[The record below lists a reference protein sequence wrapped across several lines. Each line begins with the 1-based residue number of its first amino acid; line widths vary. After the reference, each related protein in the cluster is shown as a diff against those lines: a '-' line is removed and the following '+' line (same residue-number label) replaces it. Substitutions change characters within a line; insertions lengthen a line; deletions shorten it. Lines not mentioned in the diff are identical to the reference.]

1 MMKFSVSKLISTFF
15 YVGFSKVCPGTFG
28 SVATLPLWFF
38 ICYLS
43 AKFNLSSPIVLMTI
57 LIAILLFFYVIG
69 EITTSIYM
77 KSTGKLDP
85 SEVVIDEVVGQLIAF
100 MMSFS
105 LIYMQ
110 SAKIELIM
118 NCECVYL
125 KNGLGLLLLITPI
138 IFFRLFD
145 IGKPWI
151 VGYIDKNIKS
161 AHGVMLDDVFAGLF
175 AGICNVILIYLFLFL
190 IRF

>member
-1 MMKFSVSKLISTFF
+1 
-15 YVGFSKVCPGTFG
+15 
-28 SVATLPLWFF
+28 
-38 ICYLS
+38 
-43 AKFNLSSPIVLMTI
+43 
-57 LIAILLFFYVIG
+57 
-69 EITTSIYM
+69 M

-100 MMSFS
+100 IMSSS

-151 VGYIDKNIKS
+151 IGYIDKNIKS